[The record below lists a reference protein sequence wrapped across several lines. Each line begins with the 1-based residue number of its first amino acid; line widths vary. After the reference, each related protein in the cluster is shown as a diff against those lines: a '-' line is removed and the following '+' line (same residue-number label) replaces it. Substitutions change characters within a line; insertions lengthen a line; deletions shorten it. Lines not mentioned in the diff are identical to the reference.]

1 MPKILILIGRIKYN
15 IKRMADRIALWRLF
29 GMNTP
34 ILFALLALLCGGITA
49 FFSKVVGS
57 NQGYSPS
64 YMIVQATS
72 FVLFAVLIHIV
83 QKQPFELS
91 GRLAGIGLVS
101 GVFAGVATLASLIA
115 FRLGGQG
122 SIIFPIVSLG
132 VIVSV
137 ALSFV
142 IYREPVTS
150 TKLVGI
156 GFGVASIVFLSR

>member
-1 MPKILILIGRIKYN
+1 
-15 IKRMADRIALWRLF
+15 
-29 GMNTP
+29 MNTP

-49 FFSKVVGS
+49 FFSKVIGV

-64 YMIVQATS
+64 YMIVQAIS
-72 FVLFAVLIHIV
+72 FVAFAVIIHLV
-83 QKQPFELS
+83 QKHPFELS
-91 GRLAGIGLVS
+91 TRLAGIGLVS
-101 GVFAGVATLASLIA
+101 GIFAGVATLASLMA

-137 ALSFV
+137 ALSFFV
-142 IYREPVTS
+142 YREPITS
-150 TKLVGI
+150 TKLIGI

>member
-1 MPKILILIGRIKYN
+1 
-15 IKRMADRIALWRLF
+15 
-29 GMNTP
+29 
-34 ILFALLALLCGGITA
+34 
-49 FFSKVVGS
+49 
-57 NQGYSPS
+57 
-64 YMIVQATS
+64 
-72 FVLFAVLIHIV
+72 
-83 QKQPFELS
+83 
-91 GRLAGIGLVS
+91 RLAGIGLVS

-115 FRLGGQG
+115 FRLGGHG

-137 ALSFV
+137 ALSFA

>member
-64 YMIVQATS
+64 YMT
-72 FVLFAVLIHIV
+72 
-83 QKQPFELS
+83 
-91 GRLAGIGLVS
+91 VS
-101 GVFAGVATLASLIA
+101 YTHLTL
-115 FRLGGQG
+115 
-122 SIIFPIVSLG
+122 P
-132 VIVSV
+132 
-137 ALSFV
+137 
-142 IYREPVTS
+142 
-150 TKLVGI
+150 TK
-156 GFGVASIVFLSR
+156 A